1 MAGQGFD
8 GIFTLAGMAAILTV
22 FVIDQRKGAASL
34 GVFCPK
40 SSHMRGDSGVQI
52 IGDTGVEAVIGAFK
66 NIDDPLHRRLHPV
79 ACFAYA

>member
-8 GIFTLAGMAAILTV
+8 GIFTLAGMATILTV
-22 FVIDQRKGAASL
+22 FVIDQRKGAAPL

-40 SSHMRGDSGVQI
+40 AGHMRGDSGVQI

>member
-1 MAGQGFD
+1 
-8 GIFTLAGMAAILTV
+8 
-22 FVIDQRKGAASL
+22 
-34 GVFCPK
+34 
-40 SSHMRGDSGVQI
+40 MRGDSGVQI